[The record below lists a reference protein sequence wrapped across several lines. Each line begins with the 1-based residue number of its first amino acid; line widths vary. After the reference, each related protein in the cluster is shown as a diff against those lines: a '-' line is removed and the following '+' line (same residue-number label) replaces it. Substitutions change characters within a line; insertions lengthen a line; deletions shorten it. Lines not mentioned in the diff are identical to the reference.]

1 MKPRRLLV
9 IAAGTA
15 LAGLG
20 GCYAGSR
27 VELGY
32 GHCDVV
38 LFRVGTR
45 GAAWATTEGEAYSLV
60 GREPFR
66 FTAQDPAVAD
76 ALLNVKAGS
85 VVRLRYKEH
94 FTAWPPSGENRHVV
108 TGVDVVPRGRV
119 PVATPAP

>member
-1 MKPRRLLV
+1 MKLRTLLLV
-9 IAAGTA
+9 VAVPA
-15 LAGLG
+15 LLGFG
-20 GCYAGSR
+20 GCYTGSKA
-27 VELGY
+27 ELGY

-38 LFRVGTR
+38 IFRLGPR
-45 GAAWATTEGEAYSLV
+45 GVAWATVEGEAFSLV

-94 FTAWPPSGENRHVV
+94 FCAWPPNGESRYVA

-119 PVATPAP
+119 PVSGPVP